1 MSSGER
7 KEGFRERMWTVFTLT
22 KKEFMDNVR
31 NKWIIVISLIFV
43 GLILLVSAYG
53 GAQTQQQEQG
63 FQGYKFTIS
72 IGSSLVVLLI
82 SIVAIILGYKAI
94 VGEIQTKSV
103 ALLLAS
109 DLGRKDVLMGKFLGL
124 AAVLSICIFGGL
136 GIGGMIIGVFS
147 GFEDA
152 NLYLAFIGLSFL
164 FSLTYLSISLMM
176 STFVNKRSH
185 ALAGGIFIWIFFN
198 IIWDLVRFGILVAS
212 GWEMPADPGQTMT
225 MPDWYYSMG
234 ALNPNSLYS
243 MGLNR
248 VLENADLPEL
258 LDTPLITIC
267 LLAWFVLPL
276 VLSVLWLDRKD
287 L

>member
-1 MSSGER
+1 MSAGLNKEDLKER
-7 KEGFRERMWTVFTLT
+7 TQAIFTLAR
-22 KKEFMDNVR
+22 KEFMDNVR
-31 NKWIIVISLIFV
+31 NKWIIILSLIFV

-53 GAQTQQQEQG
+53 GTQTSQQQEG
-63 FQGYKFTIS
+63 FQGYRFTIS

-94 VGEIQTKSV
+94 IGEIQTKSI
-103 ALLLAS
+103 ALILAS
-109 DLGRKDVLMGKFLGL
+109 DLGRADVVVGKFLGL
-124 AAVLSICIFGGL
+124 ASVLSICIFGGL
-136 GIGGMIIGVFS
+136 GLGGIIIGVFS
-147 GFEDA
+147 GFEDF
-152 NLYLAFIGLSFL
+152 NLYLGFIGFSFM
-164 FSLTYLSISLMM
+164 FSLAYLAISLMM
-176 STFVNKRSH
+176 STFVKKKSH